1 MKQLSVL
8 VCFSL
13 SVFLTSGNAVV
24 STCGFF
30 TAPYIQHMGL
40 KDGGHLKRLKDFC
53 PFWVAVSCGTN
64 RHVITWWL

>member
-24 STCGFF
+24 SNCGFF

-40 KDGGHLKRLKDFC
+40 KDGGHLKLLKDF
-53 PFWVAVSCGTN
+53 
-64 RHVITWWL
+64 